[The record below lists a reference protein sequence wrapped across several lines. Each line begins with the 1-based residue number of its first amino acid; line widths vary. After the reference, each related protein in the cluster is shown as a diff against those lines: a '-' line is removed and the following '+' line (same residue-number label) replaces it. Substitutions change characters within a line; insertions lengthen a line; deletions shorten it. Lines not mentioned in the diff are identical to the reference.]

1 MLLRSVAQPGS
12 ALVWGASGRGF
23 KSRRSDQLEI
33 AALSRSIFMKQLRI
47 LKTAILDVAMTLA
60 RKACYFYKPSGSFWQ
75 EIINVDKGIGN
86 IL

>member
-1 MLLRSVAQPGS
+1 
-12 ALVWGASGRGF
+12 
-23 KSRRSDQLEI
+23 
-33 AALSRSIFMKQLRI
+33 MKQLRI